1 MALQNLINLFS
12 ASSPLARFA
21 LLLTD
26 SLLLIP
32 YILPF
37 QLAWQGIFDKR
48 D

>member
-32 YILPF
+32 YM
-37 QLAWQGIFDKR
+37 LALSTSLAR
-48 D
+48 DF